1 MIKNPVLFLLLCSM
15 VSIAN
20 AQLPWNN
27 KRAAV
32 VLTYDDGIDINLD
45 TVVPALDSAGLKG
58 TFYVIGGSP
67 VIARRLDEWRKAA
80 ASGHELGN
88 HTLFHPCSGGPGR
101 GFITDETDLQKYSVA
116 RAAKEI
122 RLTNT
127 LLESIDGKKNRTFAY
142 PCGDLK
148 IGDVFYYKSVAGDFV
163 AARGVNGKMNS
174 SDNMDLEDIN
184 SYAIINHSAK
194 YMTDLVDEA
203 IRTKSCVVFL
213 FHGVGG
219 GHSLNVELKAHQA
232 LIRYLKAH
240 EKDLWVATMVDV
252 AEYVRSF
259 RTR

>member
-1 MIKNPVLFLLLCSM
+1 MIKTTVLILSVCSLA
-15 VSIAN
+15 STTL

-45 TVVPALDSAGLKG
+45 TVVPALDSAGFKG

-67 VIARRLDEWRKAA
+67 VIAKRLEEWRKAA
-80 ASGHELGN
+80 SSGHELGN

-101 GFITDETDLQKYSVA
+101 GFITDETDLQKYTVA

-142 PCGDLK
+142 PCGDSK
-148 IGDVFYYKSVAGDFV
+148 IGDTYYYKSVAADFV

-174 SDNMDLEDIN
+174 IENMNMEDIN

-219 GHSLNVELKAHQA
+219 GHSLNVELKEHQA
-232 LIRYLKAH
+232 LLRYLKSH

-252 AEYVRSF
+252 AQYATTYRAK
-259 RTR
+259 